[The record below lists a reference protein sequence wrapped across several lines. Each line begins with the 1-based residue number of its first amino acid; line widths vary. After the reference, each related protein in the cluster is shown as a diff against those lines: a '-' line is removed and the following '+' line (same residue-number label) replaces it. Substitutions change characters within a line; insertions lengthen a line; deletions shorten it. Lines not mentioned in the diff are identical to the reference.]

1 MTTPLP
7 LFWRALD
14 ELPGAATDRRD
25 WQRRLA
31 EEFVLARRYLRKTG
45 RRAVSI
51 DCPSPGGAGCPRA
64 VIRLS
69 SGGLRAVCRSDEGQ
83 CDPVALTPDD
93 LDVLE
98 LDLPRLGQDLA
109 AAFAAQ
115 PTNPIAA
122 PARILPLG
130 AHGIAAGVSAPL
142 ILAVPGP
149 RCPLTIDDLRLA
161 GVGGERAALLLPT
174 AASLPSPLRARLI
187 ADGHQVIALDDVTAC
202 TSGTGLA
209 LLQPVE
215 VLLRAIRDALQE
227 RLSAKSAAPRV
238 PLPPGTAWGQITLRV
253 TSSATVIC
261 AAPGVS
267 RQMDPGDFAMR
278 SAKNAKATAAW
289 TFFLLLATQG
299 GILSIPGGTIPPRA
313 RKQKEALSRHLQE
326 TFGLSEDPIPWDAR
340 QRAYVAAFVLRD
352 ERPKRER
359 EQWLREAGG
368 QRGR

>member
-7 LFWRALD
+7 RFWRALN

-25 WQRRLA
+25 WQLRLA
-31 EEFVLARRYLRKTG
+31 EEFIPTRRYLRKTG
-45 RRAVSI
+45 RRAMSI

-69 SGGLRAVCRSDEGQ
+69 SGSLRAVCRSDEAQ

-93 LDVLE
+93 LDILE
-98 LDLPRLGQDLA
+98 LDLPRLAQELA
-109 AAFAAQ
+109 AAFAVQ
-115 PTNPIAA
+115 PAIPMAA

-130 AHGIAAGVSAPL
+130 AYAIAAGVSAPL
-142 ILAVPGP
+142 LLAVPGP
-149 RCPLTIDDLRLA
+149 RCPLTTDELRLA
-161 GVGGERAALLLPT
+161 GVGSERAALLLPT
-174 AASLPSPLRARLI
+174 AASLSSPLRARLV

-202 TSGTGLA
+202 AAGTGLT
-209 LLQPVE
+209 LRQPVE
-215 VLLRAIRDALQE
+215 VLLRDIRAALQA
-227 RLSAKSAAPRV
+227 RLSAKPVGPRV

-261 AAPGVS
+261 TAPGVS
-267 RQMDPGDFAMR
+267 RQLDPGDFDMR

-299 GILSIPGGTIPPRA
+299 GTLSIRGGAIPPRA

-326 TFGLSEDPIPWDAR
+326 TFGLSDDPIPWDTR

-359 EQWLREAGG
+359 EQWLREAEG